1 MIAFPLLPKTCYN
14 FSNWVGSSAQIMAG
28 KVKIHVKPYAALI
41 NLTATLSRS
50 LASITEPRKNST
62 LVKCL
67 LNRPSRSRFGNR
79 LQVIEFRDNY
89 TPNSGSRKGNGYPVK
104 CHGKWRRKYAMHS
117 KEFNRLAT
125 SRKIL
130 RPAEEQFS
138 SVATGNFHQEVI
150 VFFNFLM
157 NIIQYYINNVTLSH
171 VETMSLSCFVTWL
184 TFSIY
189 FESNIHCQVL
199 QKIED

>member
-1 MIAFPLLPKTCYN
+1 MIAFPLLLKTCYN

-89 TPNSGSRKGNGYPVK
+89 TPNSGCRKGNGFPVK
-104 CHGKWRRKYAMHS
+104 CQENGEENMQCIP
-117 KEFNRLAT
+117 
-125 SRKIL
+125 KISINW
-130 RPAEEQFS
+130 PQAERYQ
-138 SVATGNFHQEVI
+138 GLQEN
-150 VFFNFLM
+150 NFL
-157 NIIQYYINNVTLSH
+157 QLSN
-171 VETMSLSCFVTWL
+171 EYNTILYCKQCNSFSC
-184 TFSIY
+184 
-189 FESNIHCQVL
+189 
-199 QKIED
+199 